1 MAPQRTQNFNSI
13 RLTTSNN
20 SENNIILQEIS
31 GQLYINDHLV
41 VTSNNIASLTKVTT
55 IESNVTTLQ
64 SDVTTIESD
73 VTTLQSD
80 VTTIESDV
88 TTLQSDVT
96 AIESDVTTLQSDVT
110 AIESDVQSFQGI
122 FNISTRDTEANIIA
136 STPTNPSGEVTVAYG
151 TDTGDFYI
159 YYGSGWYIYKDDTF
173 ANTYSLSF
181 DGTNDYID
189 IPDSTDLETT
199 AFTWS
204 AWFYCTA
211 INRYNIIV
219 DTATSSSTF
228 NGYELFVKNTDNKI
242 RFASY
247 SSYNAI
253 DSSTVV
259 SANTWYHVAA
269 THESGSDK
277 LYVNGTLEASGSAGS
292 FSVSNAANLRIG
304 SSSIFNLHHQGLID
318 EVSFFNSALSASD
331 VSSIYNNGVPADI
344 SSLNPVG
351 WWRMGDNDSGTGTTI
366 TDQGSGGNNATLTN
380 GPTFSTTTPS

>member
-80 VTTIESDV
+80 VTAIESDV

-96 AIESDVTTLQSDVT
+96 AIESDVTTLQT
-110 AIESDVQSFQGI
+110 DVQSLQSI

-181 DGTNDYID
+181 DGTNDYLDLSSLNSTISS
-189 IPDSTDLETT
+189 IGTGAVTISMWVKFDSIGGVLAGHQSNNNGGYIFWVSDSNTIYASTTGGYGNISNAGLVTDQWVLLTNVRT
-199 AFTWS
+199 GTSASLYKNSIVLGSFTMGS
-204 AWFYCTA
+204 AD
-211 INRYNIIV
+211 NIL
-219 DTATSSSTF
+219 SSI
-228 NGYELFVKNTDNKI
+228 G
-242 RFASY
+242 SY
-247 SSYNAI
+247 SGGGYRLNGQIGLMQVYN
-253 DSSTVV
+253 
-259 SANTWYHVAA
+259 
-269 THESGSDK
+269 
-277 LYVNGTLEASGSAGS
+277 
-292 FSVSNAANLRIG
+292 R
-304 SSSIFNLHHQGLID
+304 
-318 EVSFFNSALSASD
+318 ALSAAE
-331 VSSIYNNGVPADI
+331 IKQNY
-344 SSLNPVG
+344 
-351 WWRMGDNDSGTGTTI
+351 
-366 TDQGSGGNNATLTN
+366 NATR
-380 GPTFSTTTPS
+380 GRFQ